1 VRLQSI
7 LLRALPL
14 PPAGRA
20 LAESEYRTLVA
31 ITEVLIPGP
40 TREIPPEEVA
50 DNVEAFL
57 VRGRSRRAW
66 RIRALLH
73 LIEWLPVVVH
83 GKPLSHLALDV
94 RRELVEKRYVD
105 GSGLWAICAKV
116 RYLVLLGAYGDARM
130 HVATGFVPVS
140 KRRRFQ
146 QAEHNGNSVSVGP

>member
-1 VRLQSI
+1 MRLQSI
-7 LLRALPL
+7 LLRTLPL

-31 ITEVLIPGP
+31 VAEVLFPGP
-40 TREIPPEEVA
+40 AREVPPEEIA

-57 VRGRSRRAW
+57 NRGRSRRAW

-73 LIEWLPVVVH
+73 LIEWLPVLAR
-83 GKPLSHLALDV
+83 GKPMTQLTPEQ
-94 RRELVEKRYVD
+94 RRQLVEERYID
-105 GSGLWAICAKV
+105 GRGLWGICAKV

-130 HVATGFVPVS
+130 HVATDFVPVS

-146 QAEHNGNSVSVGP
+146 QGERNGNSASVSP